1 MYTCPKCYK
10 LFRDKI
16 GICSK
21 CGFDCSNYETKVREK
36 AASRKG
42 DGGKAEIKRLKEIIQ
57 DLKQRERL
65 ALASRDKWKRRAVIA
80 ETRQND
86 LSQASDRKFKKAK
99 RIFSK
104 MYHPDSATGDRFEK
118 LIKQEI
124 FKEYWQ
130 VIQKIEDDNT

>member
-42 DGGKAEIKRLKEIIQ
+42 DGGKAEIKRLKEYALKCII
-57 DLKQRERL
+57 LTVR
-65 ALASRDKWKRRAVIA
+65 
-80 ETRQND
+80 
-86 LSQASDRKFKKAK
+86 
-99 RIFSK
+99 
-104 MYHPDSATGDRFEK
+104 
-118 LIKQEI
+118 
-124 FKEYWQ
+124 Q
-130 VIQKIEDDNT
+130 VIDLRNL